1 MTSQIGLIK
10 AHDLN
15 RPADAADALVQV
27 SSIFGSADFSV
38 HVCHIGADPNSAI
51 AFRLC
56 RFQSGRRAL
65 FQPEE
70 QQSRGCGS
78 RFSESYPGTSGL
90 DGGWGDGGQRLA
102 RSAEWH
108 SSFVAAQRGCRVDS
122 DQSRNRSPP

>member
-38 HVCHIGADPNSAI
+38 HVCHIGDDPNSAI

-70 QQSRGCGS
+70 QQSRGCGL

-90 DGGWGDGGQRLA
+90 DGGWGMAASGWRGRRSGTAVLLRRGG
-102 RSAEWH
+102 
-108 SSFVAAQRGCRVDS
+108 AAA
-122 DQSRNRSPP
+122 